1 MRSEW
6 YGYHFPEL
14 IKIVPDNS
22 MYCRVA
28 RLIGNRKELSE
39 ESLEGLEEVVMDNAK
54 AQAILEAS
62 RSSMG
67 QWTATRTGLFLLLFV
82 VFLSPRPFFAH
93 LGPIRV
99 PGDNTG
105 GQSSSLI
112 NL

>member
-22 MYCRVA
+22 VYCRLA

-39 ESLEGLEEVVMDNAK
+39 ESLESLEEVVMDGAK
-54 AQAILEAS
+54 AQTILDAA

-67 QWTATRTGLFLLLFV
+67 EQRLFFLFF
-82 VFLSPRPFFAH
+82 FLSFLQTCRAPFLPTSDH
-93 LGPIRV
+93 RLSLV
-99 PGDNTG
+99 LTQG
-105 GQSSSLI
+105 GRAALS
-112 NL
+112 

>member
-1 MRSEW
+1 MKGPLTAVSSDDLLCSEW

-54 AQAILEAS
+54 AQAILDAS

-67 QWTATRTGLFLLLFV
+67 Q
-82 VFLSPRPFFAH
+82 
-93 LGPIRV
+93 
-99 PGDNTG
+99 
-105 GQSSSLI
+105 
-112 NL
+112 

>member
-1 MRSEW
+1 MCSEW

-14 IKIVPDNS
+14 IKIVSDNS

-67 QWTATRTGLFLLLFV
+67 QWRRLIWNVSRF
-82 VFLSPRPFFAH
+82 SRPFFAH
-93 LGPIRV
+93 LGPTIV